1 MTIQAAID
9 QVDEMKPNSIDLE
22 KKITWLSKLDQMI
35 WNEVFTKHVIPLP
48 GTQQN
53 VTVQDGYWPDP
64 LSPDPI
70 REKPLYVVPSDQDIT
85 PPKPEYGNETD
96 TGTELLV
103 ESPYDDMY
111 PLYLAARIDLVNQE
125 FDLYGNNQA
134 LYNNAYQTYV
144 DYVHRTY
151 PQRVRR
157 TRWKL

>member
-9 QVDEMKPNSIDLE
+9 QVDRMKPNSIE
-22 KKITWLSKLDQMI
+22 HEEKITWLSKLDQMI
-35 WNEVFTKHVIPLP
+35 WNEVFTKHVIPAP
-48 GTQQN
+48 GTTPAY
-53 VTVQDGYWPDP
+53 TVQDGYWPDP

-70 REKPLYVVPSDQDIT
+70 REKPLYVLPDQDLI
-85 PPKPEYGNETD
+85 PKPNYGNETD
-96 TGTELLV
+96 TSTELLV
-103 ESPYDDMY
+103 ESPYDDLY

-125 FDLYGNNQA
+125 FDLYGNNQQ